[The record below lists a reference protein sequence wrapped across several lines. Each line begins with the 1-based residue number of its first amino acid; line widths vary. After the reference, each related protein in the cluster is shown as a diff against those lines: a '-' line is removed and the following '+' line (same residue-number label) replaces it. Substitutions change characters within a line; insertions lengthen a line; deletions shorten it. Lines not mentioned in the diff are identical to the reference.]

1 MNIKTI
7 GMILLIAVLALA
19 LIAWNGAQVATPAE
33 PRTISVTGE
42 AEVRVV
48 PDEVVITVGVE
59 TINKDL
65 DKAKKENDTYI
76 AQVIAVTQ
84 AHGIEAKHVQTDYLN
99 IESRYQDS
107 YEKRGFI
114 GYVVR
119 RNAVITLRDLD
130 QFESLLGDLLKGGAN
145 TVHGIQF
152 RTSELRKYRDQARE
166 LALKAAQEK
175 AVSMAGVL
183 EQQIGDPLVVVE
195 EQSGWYGW
203 YGAWWGARGGSAM
216 TQNVV
221 QNVEGSTYLGQDS
234 TLAPGQIAITA
245 RVAVQFELK

>member
-7 GMILLIAVLALA
+7 GMIGLVAILALG
-19 LIAWNGAQVATPAE
+19 LIAWNGAQVNTPAE
-33 PRTISVTGE
+33 PRTISVVGE

-48 PDEVVITVGVE
+48 PDEVVLTVGVE

-65 DKAKKENDTYI
+65 DKAKKENDTRI
-76 AQVIAVTQ
+76 SEVISVTL

-119 RNAVITLRDLD
+119 RDAVITLRDLD
-130 QFESLLGDLLKGGAN
+130 QFESLLSDLLESGAN

-152 RTSELRKYRDQARE
+152 RTTELRRYRDQARE
-166 LALKAAQEK
+166 LAIKAAQEK

-183 EQQIGDPLVVVE
+183 EQEVGDPLAVVE
-195 EQSGWYGW
+195 EQNGWYGW
-203 YGAWWGARGGSAM
+203 YGAWWGARWGGSM

-221 QNVEGSTYLGQDS
+221 QNVEDSAYLGQDS

-245 RVAVQFELK
+245 RVSAQFELK